1 LTDLSSP
8 MNCGKH
14 QIALRALERRPKSP
28 LRRGDRDAAQ
38 QSPLSCGEAIVLERL
53 KEREGAV
60 ESGPIHRLELMPN
73 AGELVLTHRLGH
85 PWGVG
90 PWCTLGENQ
99 MMVTRWD

>member
-1 LTDLSSP
+1 
-8 MNCGKH
+8 M
-14 QIALRALERRPKSP
+14 
-28 LRRGDRDAAQ
+28 
-38 QSPLSCGEAIVLERL
+38 ERL